1 MAGSSAQ
8 SGVEPVS
15 GLQGSGTVTDPY
27 DQGNADDIVTSGSE
41 PPSGIQ
47 GKGTATEPYDGGN
60 APGMLQ
66 TPGSS
71 NHADCSCAENPTV
84 SVSDTSSSAEA
95 STTVTSGKGAS
106 ERGRSGLTAPARN
119 KVVERELSPGC
130 LDDGTHVQT
139 SGDLGETYAPSKMS
153 RLKGKLTQFGKH

>member
-60 APGMLQ
+60 AP
-66 TPGSS
+66 
-71 NHADCSCAENPTV
+71 ENPTV
-84 SVSDTSSSAEA
+84 SVSDTSSGAEA

-139 SGDLGETYAPSKMS
+139 SGDRGQTYEPSKMS